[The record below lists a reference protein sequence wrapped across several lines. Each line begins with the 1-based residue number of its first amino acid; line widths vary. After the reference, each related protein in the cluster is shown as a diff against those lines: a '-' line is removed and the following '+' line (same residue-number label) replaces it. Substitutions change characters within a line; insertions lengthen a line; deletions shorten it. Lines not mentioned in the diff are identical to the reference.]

1 MGRRVTGIA
10 FVVLFAGVAGA
21 CGDGGA
27 PREGLPDGTG
37 AAAFAAATRHLGNS
51 SRFLAQTPYETS
63 ATTPKAIAAHLAEFR
78 AAVRTFDLTF
88 IELDRRAVRGRA
100 GSTGA
105 VLDGWNALL
114 RLSAE
119 TRRRNL
125 ALMLALTDTQALRTH
140 ECDLDQN
147 RQGARRQVDAMDA
160 VVTAAHAIEHDF
172 PVTTEYAKTDPGD
185 ASARLA
191 ESTVGVAVLCLDAIR
206 MAANAAPPVGTSKTT
221 PARAAAPL
229 KVVQE
234 ELKALDAFIREGV
247 PVAAPGRFVDARE
260 ALLAYVAA
268 AQEPASAVA
277 DSREHR
283 ALQAL
288 REILT
293 RVRLL
298 PG

>member
-1 MGRRVTGIA
+1 VGRRVTGITV
-10 FVVLFAGVAGA
+10 VVLSAGIAAGCGGAGA
-21 CGDGGA
+21 
-27 PREGLPDGTG
+27 PPEGLPDGPG
-37 AAAFAAATRHLGNS
+37 AAGFAAATLHLANS

-88 IELDRRAVRGRA
+88 VELDRRARRGRA
-100 GSTGA
+100 GSAGA
-105 VLDGWNALL
+105 VLDGWNSLL

-125 ALMLALTDTQALRTH
+125 GLLVALTDVQALRTH
-140 ECDLDQN
+140 ECDLAADQPVA
-147 RQGARRQVDAMDA
+147 QRQVEAMDA
-160 VVTAAHAIEHDF
+160 VVSAAHAIEKAY

-185 ASARLA
+185 AAAQRA

-206 MAANAAPPVGTSKTT
+206 MAANAAPPDATT
-221 PARAAAPL
+221 TTARAARKP

-234 ELKALDAFIREGV
+234 ELKSLDRFVREGIAV
-247 PVAAPGRFVDARE
+247 SAPGQLVDARE
-260 ALLAYVAA
+260 ALLAYVTAA
-268 AQEPASAVA
+268 REPPSPV
-277 DSREHR
+277 SQSHEHQ
-283 ALQAL
+283 AMQAL